1 MKKYFRDTSN
11 FLSFALALIPAFLLY
26 VFQPLRDV
34 PYIVFIAV
42 LFLALLFAWLAI
54 KMRLDLRNI
63 KPKSSLSLISCMHGR
78 CLCWPNGLIVH
89 DSIVSFYQKHDDLER
104 PIGYGYV
111 ETINEK
117 GIAQIV
123 PQASSQDASKAL
135 YEQIASNAS
144 VVVVRPTITRDT
156 LASLKSL
163 F

>member
-1 MKKYFRDTSN
+1 MKNFFRNTSN

-26 VFQPLRDV
+26 VFQPFRDV

-42 LFLALLFAWLAI
+42 LFLAWLFAWLAV
-54 KMRLDLRNI
+54 KMYLDLRSI
-63 KPKSSLSLISCMHGR
+63 EPKSSLSLISCTRGR
-78 CLCWPNGLIVH
+78 CLCRPNGLIVH
-89 DSIVSFYQKHDDLER
+89 NSIVSFYQKYGDLEQ

-123 PQASSQDASKAL
+123 PQASSHDASEAL
-135 YEQIASNAS
+135 YEQIANNES
-144 VVVVRPTITRDT
+144 VIVVRPTITRET
-156 LASLKSL
+156 LVSLKNL